1 MGGELDTRVVHQ
13 IVADGIAPYVGATM
27 ARASVNGHLDKLDAS
42 AGVVTTSQIDTLLE
56 RLGPG
61 LSVFIGP
68 ARGGEVVEEIREK
81 LLAAGRSQ

>member
-1 MGGELDTRVVHQ
+1 MSGELDTSVVHQ

-27 ARASVNGHLDKLDAS
+27 ARASVNGHLDKLDVRE
-42 AGVVTTSQIDTLLE
+42 GVVTTSQIDTLLE

-68 ARGGEVVEEIREK
+68 AQGSEVVEEIRQK
-81 LLAAGRSQ
+81 LSAAGRNQ